1 MSESNPSHNLPWVKA
16 NILFGSDGSTTS
28 GGKSAGLSSGAD
40 RSRFHEIRSGV
51 DAILIGGESARKEP
65 YGKTPLPLVII
76 SRSNI
81 AADPQLS
88 QLLATNSQAI
98 VLPEQDTHLSLSQVV
113 TYIQKNFG
121 PMILIEGG
129 RNFVQ
134 AFLDLNLIDEFFFTI
149 TQLQTGENIFPLSQ
163 FFNALSQNGLLEISA
178 TKSESD
184 TFYHYSKPHPES
196 D

>member
-1 MSESNPSHNLPWVKA
+1 MKA
-16 NILFGSDGSTTS
+16 NIVFGSDGSTTS

-40 RSRFHEIRSGV
+40 RSRFHQIRSGV

-65 YGKTPLPLVII
+65 YGKTPHPLIII
-76 SRSNI
+76 SRSNFT
-81 AADPQLS
+81 DDRQLS
-88 QLLATNSQAI
+88 QLLAKNPQAI
-98 VLPEQDTHLSLSQVV
+98 FLPEQETHLSLAQVI
-113 TYIQKNFG
+113 TYIHKNFG
-121 PMILIEGG
+121 PMVLIEGG
-129 RNFVQ
+129 KNFVQ

-149 TQLQTGENIFPLSQ
+149 TQLQTGENVFPLSQ

>member
-1 MSESNPSHNLPWVKA
+1 MSEPNSSHNLPWVKA
-16 NILFGSDGSTTS
+16 NIVFGSDGSTTS

-40 RSRFHEIRSGV
+40 RSRFHQIRSGV

-65 YGKTPLPLVII
+65 YGKTPHPLIII
-76 SRSNI
+76 SRSNFT
-81 AADPQLS
+81 DDRQLS
-88 QLLATNSQAI
+88 QLLAKNPQAI
-98 VLPEQDTHLSLSQVV
+98 FLPEQETHLSLAQVI
-113 TYIQKNFG
+113 TYIHKNFG
-121 PMILIEGG
+121 PMVLIEGG
-129 RNFVQ
+129 KNFVQ

-149 TQLQTGENIFPLSQ
+149 TQLQTGENVFPLSQ